1 MRSLAGRTIAVALA
15 FCVAGG
21 IPAGS
26 PAIASAGTFEVDAC
40 GPYTTTS
47 GVFQHAAVFGI
58 GTYVDCSATGV
69 GLQVSAG
76 PNTVPAG
83 TAARWYTETPA
94 GLTLVAVTIP
104 TVYSYYLNFGGSP
117 WGGGFWWPGGG
128 YNTREGVYG
137 WGTFLPSVSF
147 FEFQVVCGSSTCDG
161 AAYRATLTVSSIH
174 LFVQETSVPSIV
186 PTSPL
191 YGETGW
197 IRGNGWPVSFQTD
210 DPSGVCHVQATVGS
224 TVFQGDTTLDPNH
237 TVWHQCSVT
246 SFNQTINTTDYPDG
260 PLTIGLE
267 AYNAAGNWA
276 TPWSTVHVDNSPV
289 VLNLSGPTDVPSTAG
304 TQYITAS
311 ATAGPSGVSGIG
323 CTLDG
328 APYQWYPE
336 STVQIPVSGLGV
348 HQLTCYGANNAKDPS
363 GNVATSQPQTWT
375 LRIGEPTVMGIAFT
389 RIADALRCRKVPERV
404 TVPARWVT
412 VRRRHKLVKV
422 REPAHVKTVK
432 VIRCHPRT
440 TRKKVTVWRTVTHN
454 GKPVR
459 VKHTEWVRVVVPPHL
474 VASTTRRLRHGQGAT
489 VDGWLGTA
497 NGTALA
503 GQPVTVYSA
512 PDNGQNEFVPVASAI
527 TGADGGWSASIG
539 AGPSRLVEAV
549 YGGSPILE
557 PSVSGS
563 VRLIVPARVELIS
576 ASPRR
581 VAWGGTVRIVG
592 RLDGGYLP
600 PGGALV
606 RLRIGTGS
614 AYTTYGVQEHVGGN
628 GRFTTTYTFG
638 AGLPSVYQSFWFQL
652 ASLPMGSYP
661 YAPASSGRRYVL
673 VGGHPAPTRSRR

>member
-289 VLNLSGPTDVPSTAG
+289 GLSLSGPTDVPSTAG
-304 TQYITAS
+304 TQYLTAS

-328 APYQWYPE
+328 APYQWYPG

-557 PSVSGS
+557 PSMSGS

-673 VGGHPAPTRSRR
+673 VGGHPAPTRRRR